1 MSRTLRSAALAG
13 LAAHAVFAATLV
25 AGLSPAA
32 ASPVPGSEARL
43 KEAEAA
49 DLAATASAPAA
60 APSARSFGYPVSN
73 PALVPG
79 SRVSTREADNAALRS
94 VARSQPAAGARA
106 PLARAIPVP
115 GSDAF

>member
-49 DLAATASAPAA
+49 DLAATASATA